1 MIFIKRKEEQIM
13 NLKMRIFKEEES
25 NFIYY
30 YIKRFITIYK
40 KKNT

>member
-1 MIFIKRKEEQIM
+1 M

-30 YIKRFITIYK
+30 YIKRFTIIYK
-40 KKNT
+40 KKNTYWYNINN